1 MRLVSVFFLQMTT
14 FIVPSTQPTLRW
26 NLRHLYWD
34 VFWFGILAGSTLAF
48 QSVYA
53 ARLGASGFQ
62 IGLLSAGPAVIN
74 LIFTLPSGRWL
85 EGKSFIKVSF
95 QSSILQRLGYVFLAA
110 LPWLFASEGGQVW
123 GLIWTTLVMSV
134 AGTVLA
140 ISFNALFAEVVP
152 PEARAH
158 AVGRRNILLAVS
170 ITAATLVSGQ
180 ILDWVSFPLNYQ
192 IVFLMGGAGALM
204 SSYHI
209 GRLRKPD
216 QNENMHAVEGKAN
229 SQISGTAKQ
238 KPLLRLDL
246 LTGPFGIFMLS
257 YLAFYTFQYFPVPLF
272 PIAYVDSLHMTDGMI
287 GIGTAIFYGA
297 MMVASFKLGSISA
310 HHGHRK
316 VLIVSAAM
324 FPIFPLFLGI
334 AKGPVLYYLAC
345 VIGGGINAM
354 LSGAIINRLM
364 EKVPSDDRPAHMAV
378 HNLALNLGILGGS
391 LLGPASAHF
400 FGVQPSL
407 IVGAGLRLLAAV
419 FFWLWG

>member
-1 MRLVSVFFLQMTT
+1 MTT
-14 FIVPSTQPTLRW
+14 IIVPPSQPTLRW

-48 QSVYA
+48 QAVYA
-53 ARLGASGFQ
+53 ARLGATGFQ

-85 EGKSFIKVSF
+85 EGRSFIKVSF
-95 QSSILQRLGYVFLAA
+95 QSSIVQRLGYVFLVA
-110 LPWLFASEGGQVW
+110 LPWLFPSEAGQVW
-123 GLIWTTLVMSV
+123 GLVWTTLVMSV

-152 PEARAH
+152 AQARAH

-170 ITAATLVSGQ
+170 ITAATLISGQ
-180 ILDWVSFPLNYQ
+180 ILDWVSFPTNYQ
-192 IVFLMGGAGALM
+192 IVFLLGGVGALM

-209 GRLRKPD
+209 GRLHKPD
-216 QNENMHAVEGKAN
+216 PNENVALVEERGN
-229 SQISGTAKQ
+229 NQNTLITRQ

-246 LTGPFGIFMLS
+246 LTGSFGIFLVS
-257 YLAFYTFQYFPVPLF
+257 YLAFYMFQYFPIPLF
-272 PIAYVDSLHMTDGMI
+272 PIAYVDNLHMTDGMI

-297 MMVASFKLGSISA
+297 MMLGSFRLGSISA
-310 HHGHRK
+310 RYGHHK

-324 FPIFPLFLGI
+324 FPIFPLLLGI

-345 VIGGGINAM
+345 LLGGGINAM

-364 EKVPSDDRPAHMAV
+364 EKVPSNDRPAHMAL

-391 LLGPASAHF
+391 LLGPVSADF
-400 FGVQPSL
+400 IGVQPSL
-407 IVGAGLRLLAAV
+407 ILGAGLRLLTAV